1 MTIDGFLM
9 RNILKWII
17 QQQSEVN
24 GSFQEKFI
32 FDGIYQRKIPIEFQE
47 IALTAHVLI
56 SLSGIDPHDFGG
68 LNISG
73 AKNHAAKFLSSRLEI
88 LDRSGSALDIALVNK
103 QGVIYKPCGSTR
115 GGRGLVKNP
124 LY

>member
-88 LDRSGSALDIALVNK
+88 LDRSGSALDIALVK
-103 QGVIYKPCGSTR
+103 TQWARKLKKVQAKKTR
-115 GGRGLVKNP
+115 GIK
-124 LY
+124 